1 MADFSIRA
9 KLLFL
14 QVNYPSYSI
23 RFIYIDDVDGWYEE
37 IISYSLLIT
46 ILSVINCFVNS
57 FSSNNS
63 W

>member
-1 MADFSIRA
+1 MTEFSIRA

-14 QVNYPSYSI
+14 QVIYPNYCF
-23 RFIYIDDVDGWYEE
+23 RVIYIDGVDEWYEE

-46 ILSVINCFVNS
+46 ILSVINWFVNS

-63 W
+63 R

>member
-14 QVNYPSYSI
+14 QVIYPSYSI
-23 RFIYIDDVDGWYEE
+23 RFIYIDGVDGWYEE

-46 ILSVINCFVNS
+46 ILSVINWFVNS